1 LLAAGLALIGAGL
14 AAVAPSGELI
24 GTPLPVAGLTA
35 IAVAALLY
43 CVAELNLI
51 HAEFR
56 RQAYSF
62 TLSGIPLVLSL
73 LLLPG
78 RDAVLARLAG
88 AAVAFAIQRPSLL
101 KGAYNLGAYVFEA
114 ALDLTLLHVLLGG
127 HPPVTVTTGLTAL
140 GVVAGSDCLMTALV
154 LLVIGFHQGRMS
166 GRDAR
171 QVLLP
176 ALVFAIGCAS
186 MGLGAVLL
194 LREGLLGFIL
204 LIAVGGF
211 LIAGYRGYRVLHR
224 RHEALTLM
232 HDFVTDN
239 ATVTGFHDLASRLVG
254 RARELMRASCA
265 ELILLDEADDGA
277 VYALVVDEQNE
288 VRPSSRT
295 NVDWLL
301 ARVQET
307 GVSALMPR
315 NTRDA
320 ATKSW
325 LRQRSAND
333 GLVVPIPSTAGEM
346 PAGLLVMTDRLG
358 DTSTF
363 TEEDLRLLQTIAA
376 HLSVAL
382 RNTKLIERLR
392 HDAHHDALTGLANRA
407 YFNEQLSAALARQS
421 GPGTA
426 VLLLDLDRFK
436 EVNDTLGHHVGDQ
449 LLVVL
454 GQRLSQ
460 QLPPGTLIARLGGDE
475 FAILLEG
482 LTEPGTEALGVA
494 RWVAAMLGHPVALS
508 EATLTCHVS
517 VGVGLND
524 RGLPAADLL
533 RHADTA
539 MYAAKNTAVG
549 AVVYS
554 SELDQGRAERLALLA
569 DLHLALERHELTLRY
584 QPKLDLA
591 TGQISG
597 AEALVRWQHPHLG
610 TLSPDKF
617 IPLAESTGL
626 IEALTEEVL
635 RQALS
640 DCRSWR
646 ELGLDLTVAVNISGR
661 SISDPT
667 LPERIAEALAEADVP
682 ADRLVLEITE
692 GSALAEA
699 SVTIPILGRLAELG
713 VVLSLDDFG
722 TGYSSL
728 AYLHRLPVREVKI
741 DKSFVQGLLDPA
753 SEAAS
758 EALIAS
764 TISIAKTLKLRTVAE
779 GIEDAAT
786 MTRLKAMGCDI
797 AQGYLIGKP
806 GSTDELLSR
815 ARPHIPAQGKRVI
828 LLAE

>member
-1 LLAAGLALIGAGL
+1 
-14 AAVAPSGELI
+14 
-24 GTPLPVAGLTA
+24 
-35 IAVAALLY
+35 
-43 CVAELNLI
+43 
-51 HAEFR
+51 
-56 RQAYSF
+56 
-62 TLSGIPLVLSL
+62 
-73 LLLPG
+73 
-78 RDAVLARLAG
+78 
-88 AAVAFAIQRPSLL
+88 
-101 KGAYNLGAYVFEA
+101 
-114 ALDLTLLHVLLGG
+114 
-127 HPPVTVTTGLTAL
+127 
-140 GVVAGSDCLMTALV
+140 
-154 LLVIGFHQGRMS
+154 
-166 GRDAR
+166 
-171 QVLLP
+171 
-176 ALVFAIGCAS
+176 
-186 MGLGAVLL
+186 
-194 LREGLLGFIL
+194 
-204 LIAVGGF
+204 
-211 LIAGYRGYRVLHR
+211 
-224 RHEALTLM
+224 M

-239 ATVTGFHDLASRLVG
+239 AAVTGFHELASRLVG
-254 RARELMRASCA
+254 RARELMRATSA
-265 ELILLDEADDGA
+265 ELILLDEDN
-277 VYALVVDEQNE
+277 VYALTVDEQNE
-288 VRPSSRT
+288 VRPSIRS

-333 GLVVPIPSTAGEM
+333 GLVVPIPSTAGAK
-346 PAGLLVMTDRLG
+346 PAGLLVMTDRFG
-358 DTSTF
+358 ETATF

-407 YFNEQLSAALARQS
+407 YFNEQLQASLVRHD
-421 GPGTA
+421 GPGSA

-454 GQRLSQ
+454 GRRLAE
-460 QLPPGTLIARLGGDE
+460 QLPAGTLIARLGGDE

-482 LTEPGTEALGVA
+482 LDDPSKDSLAVA
-494 RWVAAMLGHPVALS
+494 RSIAVMLSHPVALA

-517 VGVGLND
+517 VGVGLSD
-524 RGLPAADLL
+524 HGLPAADLL

-539 MYAAKNTAVG
+539 MYAAKNTVAG
-549 AVVYS
+549 AVVYTT
-554 SELDQGRAERLALLA
+554 ELDQGRAERLALLA
-569 DLHLALERHELTLRY
+569 DLHVAVERHELTLRY

-626 IEALTEEVL
+626 IETLTEEVL

-646 ELGLDLTVAVNISGR
+646 ELGLDLTVAVNLSGR
-661 SISDPT
+661 SISDPA
-667 LPERIAEALAEADVP
+667 LPERIAAALAEADVP
-682 ADRLVLEITE
+682 ADRLILEITE

-699 SVTIPILGRLAELG
+699 SITIPILSRLADLG

-741 DKSFVQGLLDPA
+741 DKSFVQGLRNPA

-758 EALIAS
+758 QALIAS

-779 GIEDAAT
+779 GIEDNAT
-786 MTRLKAMGCDI
+786 LQRLQAMGCDI

-806 GSTDELLSR
+806 GNTADLLAR
-815 ARPHIPAQGKRVI
+815 AQPNIPVQQRRLI
-828 LLAE
+828 LLHD

>member
-24 GTPLPVAGLTA
+24 RTPLPVTGFTA
-35 IAVAALLY
+35 IAIAALLY

-62 TLSGIPLVLSL
+62 TLAGIPLVLSL

-78 RDAVLARLAG
+78 RDAVIARLAG
-88 AAVAFAIQRPSLL
+88 AAVAFAIQRPSIL

-114 ALDLTLLHVLLGG
+114 ALDLTLLHLLLGG
-127 HPPVTVTTGLTAL
+127 HPHVSVATGLTVLA
-140 GVVAGSDCLMTALV
+140 VVAGSDSLMTVLV

-176 ALVFAIGCAS
+176 ALVFSVGCAS

-194 LREGLLGFIL
+194 LRDGLLGFTL

-224 RHEALTLM
+224 RHEALTMM

-239 ATVTGFHDLASRLVG
+239 AAVTGFHELASRLVG

-265 ELILLDEADDGA
+265 ELILLDDES
-277 VYALVVDEQNE
+277 VYALIVDEHNE
-288 VRPSSRT
+288 VRPSART

-307 GVSALMPR
+307 GVSALMPK

-333 GLVVPIPSTAGEM
+333 GLVVPIPSTAGAK

-358 DTSTF
+358 ETATF

-392 HDAHHDALTGLANRA
+392 HDAHHDALTGLVNRA
-407 YFNEQLSAALARQS
+407 YFNEQLEAALARQG
-421 GPGTA
+421 GPGSA

-449 LLVVL
+449 LLIVL
-454 GQRLSQ
+454 GQRLAQ
-460 QLPPGTLIARLGGDE
+460 QLPAGTLIARLGGDE
-475 FAILLEG
+475 FAILLED
-482 LTEPGTEALGVA
+482 LAEPSKEALGVA
-494 RWVAAMLGHPVALS
+494 RWIAAMLGHPVALS

-517 VGVGLND
+517 VGVGLSD

-549 AVVYS
+549 AVVYT

-682 ADRLVLEITE
+682 ADRLILEITE

-741 DKSFVQGLLDPA
+741 DKSFVQGLLDPS

-779 GIEDAAT
+779 GIEDLAT
-786 MTRLKAMGCDI
+786 QKRLQAMGCDI

-815 ARPHIPAQGKRVI
+815 ARPHVPAQGRRVI
-828 LLAE
+828 LFAE